1 MKTPSDIKTQVVQVC
16 ETLHLRDDMELKKIT
31 GRLVA
36 KETDFSHTAVMPYV
50 NEWREEQYRKESE
63 ALKQTSMSEVLVKAL
78 HDEITT
84 RMLSLNTLRDDEM
97 AVNRIELED
106 TQQIAE
112 ELLQG
117 HDVLEQKLK
126 DITAKYSQLEQA
138 LSIKTQEVI
147 DLNVTLSQ
155 VISEKEDEKKAA
167 ERIYTELEMKLI
179 EQTNHY
185 KQAITELKMEQTQ
198 RMTELNQDHHHS
210 IEELKQSHSDIQEQ
224 LRADIDKLSN
234 NLSTMTAQSSSQSE
248 TIGQLRAE
256 LENKASLKSTLDVLT
271 IENRELE
278 IKLHAAQQSVQSAS
292 LNVSKLEVELLDHK
306 EQRNKAQTDLVQV
319 NENYHLLNE
328 KYVDLLSKNTRDYE

>member
-1 MKTPSDIKTQVVQVC
+1 MMKTPSDIKTQVVQVC
-16 ETLHLRDDMELKKIT
+16 ETLYQCGDMALKKIT

-50 NEWREEQYRKESE
+50 NEWREEQYRMESE

-78 HDEITT
+78 HQEITT
-84 RMLSLNTLRDDEM
+84 RMLALNTLCDDEM

-112 ELLQG
+112 ELFQCN
-117 HDVLEQKLK
+117 DVLEQKLN

-155 VISEKEDEKKAA
+155 VISEKEEEVKAA
-167 ERIYTELEMKLI
+167 ERIYAEFEMKLI
-179 EQTNHY
+179 EQATHH
-185 KQAITELKMEQTQ
+185 QQVVTELRAEQTQ
-198 RMTELNQDHHHS
+198 RMTELNQDHHDN
-210 IEELKQSHSDIQEQ
+210 IEELKQSHSDLQEQ

-256 LENKASLKSTLDVLT
+256 LENKASLKSTLDVIT

-278 IKLHAAQQSVQSAS
+278 LKLHAAQQSVQSAALS
-292 LNVSKLEVELLDHK
+292 VSKLEVELLDHK

-319 NENYHLLNE
+319 NESYHLLNE
-328 KYVDLLSKNTRDYE
+328 KYVDLLSKKH

>member
-16 ETLHLRDDMELKKIT
+16 ETLYQCGDMALKKIT

-78 HDEITT
+78 HEEITT

-138 LSIKTQEVI
+138 LSIKTQEV
-147 DLNVTLSQ
+147 D
-155 VISEKEDEKKAA
+155 
-167 ERIYTELEMKLI
+167 R
-179 EQTNHY
+179 
-185 KQAITELKMEQTQ
+185 
-198 RMTELNQDHHHS
+198 
-210 IEELKQSHSDIQEQ
+210 
-224 LRADIDKLSN
+224 
-234 NLSTMTAQSSSQSE
+234 
-248 TIGQLRAE
+248 
-256 LENKASLKSTLDVLT
+256 KSV
-271 IENRELE
+271 
-278 IKLHAAQQSVQSAS
+278 V
-292 LNVSKLEVELLDHK
+292 
-306 EQRNKAQTDLVQV
+306 
-319 NENYHLLNE
+319 
-328 KYVDLLSKNTRDYE
+328 

>member
-1 MKTPSDIKTQVVQVC
+1 MMKTPSDIKTQVVQVC
-16 ETLHLRDDMELKKIT
+16 ETLYLRGDMALKKIT

-78 HDEITT
+78 HEEITT

-179 EQTNHY
+179 EQTNHH
-185 KQAITELKMEQTQ
+185 QQVI
-198 RMTELNQDHHHS
+198 TELNQDHHHN

-248 TIGQLRAE
+248 TMGQLRAE

-328 KYVDLLSKNTRDYE
+328 KYVDLLSKKH